1 MRYVRKIVLYYYH
14 IVIKNREEKIKNVRV
29 EVSEMFKKKLEIKNE
44 ILKKI
49 ELTDKIFLLIDDQEE
64 IPKIFKSSWTYLKS
78 FLEHLY
84 TSPKM
89 VSKIISISNIEDIK
103 EYIAP
108 FFANN
113 FYENIL
119 SSKSLEKYL
128 IYIIYL
134 LLKDEIDS
142 LDDYNECEKFLEETP
157 CGYILEQLIEKI
169 DIKSFCKINI
179 LRVIQDLEWTFS
191 GKKICLDI
199 EKITQN
205 LAKQKEKEMAQLNE
219 SMNSTGG
226 KHPKKKENTTLRKS
240 YSIFSACD
248 DFIERDSGVNRI
260 NTFSSFDGFGEKEM
274 MRQKKNMEDSR
285 EFNSKYILNIDPK
298 KIDYTKYDKE
308 TADNLKEFIECQEN
322 EETKNNWNIYSN
334 ESFISNIFKGEQ
346 SEEILSIYILS
357 FIKVVESINCLFKNL
372 LQNTGMIPYSIK
384 CVCKMIYSLL
394 KQKFPDIKRLHL
406 NAFMSRFFF
415 DKLLLPFLQNPIFG
429 ALINEYIISPE
440 TVKNIG
446 VTAEI
451 ISKICSGKLY
461 KSNEA
466 KGNYSPFNNL
476 ILDKIIDVYKFYK
489 NFEEIILPEYI
500 MKELEN
506 QNDNENANE
515 IKDDP
520 VIQKSICFSIEELYA
535 ILKNV
540 EKNKKDLF
548 NDESNKVLSIIFE
561 KIAKSSNMKIIEEI
575 FNEKIY
581 NNDNNEE
588 ENNNKN
594 KNKNKAKNKEP
605 KKEIKKIEIQ
615 RFYLIGD
622 LITDKQYANVFKI
635 NQEKRQFQIKELKN
649 PTTKED
655 IDKNNIIKVKNIIC
669 TILYYLREINV
680 YDFNPISTSL
690 NDTSHIFKEIKN
702 LIKSPYYVTN
712 DTIPFEWYVNSLLQ
726 CIGKLPDEY
735 KENDYEMLYKELK
748 DDITK
753 SIESL
758 DISILSNIT
767 DKLKY
772 GKRKKLFYENAQ
784 KRLVDITLNEK
795 IQYILDKMK
804 VPVEL
809 FFCYNDKEKA
819 IRVKEIKK
827 DDNTL
832 KFLDSM
838 VFVEQS
844 KYIKTCNVIKDF
856 TKCFP
861 NIVKSSVFF
870 GENEKIL
877 KMLKELE
884 IPKIIGQYLV
894 IVKNKLQTLKIFKNE
909 QEFKDVNNKIYD
921 FVMEKIGDKIFPTF
935 ASDNDTELH
944 NLCHK
949 LSWTEP
955 KNFIFGNKNY
965 MFDSFLPDVIY
976 NFLKIEE
983 EKSPRKKLEFLK
995 GIFVCI
1001 KQVQDFNGAEGNKA
1015 GVDDI
1020 INILAYAFVKAQLEM
1035 AHTNFE
1041 YLKFFV
1047 KANSEEDQWLT
1058 QLNVVSEFILKI
1070 NHEKLQVTKKEFD
1083 ENCEKAFNEF
1093 LNK

>member
-1 MRYVRKIVLYYYH
+1 MKYVRKIILYYFNL
-14 IVIKNREEKIKNVRV
+14 VIKNREDKIKNVKE
-29 EVSEMFKKKLEIKNE
+29 EVSAMFKKKLEIKNE
-44 ILKKI
+44 VLKKM
-49 ELTDKIFLLIDDQEE
+49 ELTDKTFLLIDDQEE
-64 IPKIFKSSWTYLKS
+64 IPKIFKASWTYLKS
-78 FLEHLY
+78 FLENLY
-84 TSPKM
+84 TSPKV
-89 VSKIISISNIEDIK
+89 VSKIISVSKIEDIK
-103 EYIAP
+103 DYLAP
-108 FFANN
+108 FFTNN

-119 SSKSLEKYL
+119 SSKSLENNL
-128 IYIIYL
+128 IYTIYF
-134 LLKDEIDS
+134 LLKEEIDS
-142 LDDYNECEKFLEETP
+142 LTDYNESEKFLEETP
-157 CGYILEQLIEKI
+157 CGYVLEQLIEKI

-179 LRVIQDLEWTFS
+179 LKVVQDLEWTFS
-191 GKKICLDI
+191 GKKICLEI
-199 EKITQN
+199 EKIIQN
-205 LAKQKEKEMAQLNE
+205 LKKQKEKELAQINE
-219 SMNSTGG
+219 NMNGNN
-226 KHPKKKENTTLRKS
+226 KQLKKVNTNSRRS

-248 DFIERDSGVNRI
+248 DFVERDSNLNRI
-260 NTFSSFDGFGEKEM
+260 NTFSSFDGFGEKELM
-274 MRQKKNMEDSR
+274 KQKKNMEDSR
-285 EFNSKYILNIDPK
+285 EFNSKYILNVEPK
-298 KIDYTKYDKE
+298 RIDYTQYDKE
-308 TADNLKEFIECQEN
+308 TADNVKEFIQCQES
-322 EETKNNWNIYSN
+322 EETKNNWSVYSN
-334 ESFISNIFKGEQ
+334 DNFISNIFNGDQ

-357 FIKVVESINCLFKNL
+357 FIKVVESINILFKDL
-372 LQNTGMIPYSIK
+372 LKNTGMIPYSIK

-394 KQKFPDIKRLHL
+394 KKKFPDIKRLHL

-415 DKLLLPFLQNPIFG
+415 DKLLLPFLTNPIFG
-429 ALINEYIISPE
+429 ALINEYIISHE
-440 TVKNIG
+440 TVKNIKII
-446 VTAEI
+446 AEI
-451 ISKICSGKLY
+451 VSKICSGKLY
-461 KSNEA
+461 KFEED
-466 KGNYSPFNNL
+466 KGNYSPFNKL
-476 ILDKIIDVYKFYK
+476 ILEKIPDVYKFYQ

-500 MKELEN
+500 MKELEDK
-506 QNDNENANE
+506 NDKENSNE
-515 IKDDP
+515 INDEP
-520 VIQKSICFSIEELYA
+520 VMQKSICFCIEEIYA
-535 ILKNV
+535 IIKNV

-548 NDESNKVLSIIFE
+548 NDESTKLLSIIFE
-561 KIAKSSNMKIIEEI
+561 KIIKSSNMTIIEDI
-575 FNEKIY
+575 LKEKIY
-581 NNDNNEE
+581 ENNGEE
-588 ENNNKN
+588 EHQNKN
-594 KNKNKAKNKEP
+594 KNKQK
-605 KKEIKKIEIQ
+605 KKEVKKIEIQ
-615 RFYLIGD
+615 RYYLIGE
-622 LITDKQYANVFKI
+622 LITNKQYSNVFKV
-635 NQEKRQFQIKELKN
+635 NQEKHQFQIKELKN

-669 TILYYLREINV
+669 TILYYLREINI

-690 NDTSHIFKEIKN
+690 IDSSHIFKEIKK
-702 LIKSPYYVTN
+702 LIKSSYFVTN
-712 DTIPFEWYVNSLLQ
+712 DNIPFDWYVNSLLQ
-726 CIGKLPDEY
+726 CIGKLPEEY
-735 KENDYEMLYKELK
+735 KENDCALLYKELK

-753 SIESL
+753 SIKSL
-758 DISILSNIT
+758 DISLLSNIT

-772 GKRKKLFYENAQ
+772 GKRKKMFYENSQ

-877 KMLKELE
+877 KVVKELDM
-884 IPKIIGQYLV
+884 PKVIGQYLV

-921 FVMEKIGDKIFPTF
+921 FVMEKITDKIFPTF
-935 ASDNDTELH
+935 QSDNDTKLH
-944 NLCHK
+944 TLCQK

-983 EKSPRKKLEFLK
+983 EKSPRIKLEFLK

-1001 KQVQDFNGAEGNKA
+1001 KQVQDFNGQEGNKA

-1035 AHTNFE
+1035 ANTNFE

-1047 KANSEEDQWLT
+1047 KANSEEDQWIT

-1070 NHEKLQVTKKEFD
+1070 NHEKLQVTQKEFD
-1083 ENCEKAFNEF
+1083 ENCEKAFNEY

>member
-1 MRYVRKIVLYYYH
+1 MKYVRKIILYYFNL
-14 IVIKNREEKIKNVRV
+14 VIKNREDKIKNVKE
-29 EVSEMFKKKLEIKNE
+29 EVSAMFKKKLEIKNE
-44 ILKKI
+44 VLKKT
-49 ELTDKIFLLIDDQEE
+49 ELTDKTFLLIDDQEE
-64 IPKIFKSSWTYLKS
+64 IPKIFKASWTYLKS
-78 FLEHLY
+78 FLEILY
-84 TSPKM
+84 TSPKV
-89 VSKIISISNIEDIK
+89 VSKIISVSKIEDIK
-103 EYIAP
+103 DYLAP
-108 FFANN
+108 FFTNN

-119 SSKSLEKYL
+119 SSKSLENNL
-128 IYIIYL
+128 IYTIYF
-134 LLKDEIDS
+134 LLKEEIDS
-142 LDDYNECEKFLEETP
+142 LTDYNESEKFLEETP
-157 CGYILEQLIEKI
+157 CGYVLEQLIEKI

-179 LRVIQDLEWTFS
+179 LKVVQDLEWTFS
-191 GKKICLDI
+191 GKKICLEI
-199 EKITQN
+199 EKIIQN
-205 LAKQKEKEMAQLNE
+205 LKKQKEKELAQLNE
-219 SMNSTGG
+219 NMNGNN
-226 KHPKKKENTTLRKS
+226 KQLKKVNTNSRKS

-248 DFIERDSGVNRI
+248 DFVERDSNLNRI
-260 NTFSSFDGFGEKEM
+260 NTFSSFDGFGEKELM
-274 MRQKKNMEDSR
+274 KQKKNMEDSR
-285 EFNSKYILNIDPK
+285 EFNSKYILNVEPK
-298 KIDYTKYDKE
+298 RIDYTQYDKE
-308 TADNLKEFIECQEN
+308 TADNVKEFIECQES
-322 EETKNNWNIYSN
+322 EDTKKDWSVYSN
-334 ESFISNIFKGEQ
+334 DNFISNIFNGDQ

-357 FIKVVESINCLFKNL
+357 FIKVVESINILFKDL
-372 LQNTGMIPYSIK
+372 LKNTGIIPYSIK

-394 KQKFPDIKRLHL
+394 KKKFPDIKRLHL

-415 DKLLLPFLQNPIFG
+415 DKLLLPFLTNTIFG
-429 ALINEYIISPE
+429 ALINEYIISHE
-440 TVKNIG
+440 TVKNIKII
-446 VTAEI
+446 AEI
-451 ISKICSGKLY
+451 VSKICSGKLY
-461 KSNEA
+461 KFEED
-466 KGNYSPFNNL
+466 KGNYSPFNKL
-476 ILDKIIDVYKFYK
+476 ILEKIPDVYKFYQ

-500 MKELEN
+500 MKELEDK
-506 QNDNENANE
+506 NDKENSNE
-515 IKDDP
+515 INDEP
-520 VIQKSICFSIEELYA
+520 VMQKSICFCIEEIYA
-535 ILKNV
+535 IIKNV

-548 NDESNKVLSIIFE
+548 NDESTKLLSIIFE
-561 KIAKSSNMKIIEEI
+561 KIIKSSNMTIIEDI
-575 FNEKIY
+575 LKEKIY
-581 NNDNNEE
+581 
-588 ENNNKN
+588 ENNGEEKHQNKN
-594 KNKNKAKNKEP
+594 KNKQKNKEV
-605 KKEIKKIEIQ
+605 KKIEIQ
-615 RFYLIGD
+615 RYYLIGE
-622 LITDKQYANVFKI
+622 LITNKQYSNVFKVS
-635 NQEKRQFQIKELKN
+635 QEKHQFQIKELKN

-669 TILYYLREINV
+669 TILYYLREINI

-690 NDTSHIFKEIKN
+690 IDSSHIFKEIKK
-702 LIKSPYYVTN
+702 LIKSSYFVTN
-712 DTIPFEWYVNSLLQ
+712 DNIPFDWYVNSLLQ
-726 CIGKLPDEY
+726 CIGKLPEEY
-735 KENDYEMLYKELK
+735 KENDCALLYKELK

-753 SIESL
+753 SIKSL
-758 DISILSNIT
+758 DISLLSNIT

-772 GKRKKLFYENAQ
+772 GKRKKMFYENSQ

-877 KMLKELE
+877 KVVKELDM
-884 IPKIIGQYLV
+884 PKVIGQYLV

-921 FVMEKIGDKIFPTF
+921 FVMEKITDKIFPTF
-935 ASDNDTELH
+935 QSDNDTKLH
-944 NLCHK
+944 TLCQK

-983 EKSPRKKLEFLK
+983 EKSPRIKLEFLK

-1001 KQVQDFNGAEGNKA
+1001 KQVQDFNGQEGNKA

-1035 AHTNFE
+1035 ANTNFE

-1047 KANSEEDQWLT
+1047 KANSEEDQWIT

-1070 NHEKLQVTKKEFD
+1070 NHEKLQVTQKEFD
-1083 ENCEKAFNEF
+1083 ENCEKAFNEY